1 MSAPTDAGWAAK
13 TRQQLFVGL
22 ARNQLDE
29 INQLSA
35 GDWFPSA
42 ELLASERAR
51 RAEKPWLYPGA
62 IAGEQEFSTSEQRRM
77 VGVTHAIKLG
87 VAIGQARRRD
97 DLANVQ
103 ALAQANVEQGFF
115 DASVRQAISDAAKV
129 KEKNLAWWRG
139 YWEKIGGHKN
149 RIFGCADFE
158 RRPRLRHRRKMAL
171 AGPLPPALGQD
182 FTEAQCAVLKVI
194 ADEVWRRGTCRLTR
208 KEISDRAQ
216 ASETV
221 VYQATRKAVRHGLLG
236 VKLRP
241 QPGRKNLPNLLTVI
255 NTEWLKWIYS
265 PKYRA
270 MSEDREIEA
279 EARCK
284 LQQQQGAQRR
294 QPYTDTYIKNA
305 AGTWNSQEVADQK
318 PTMVN
323 SMEETRDQDDAP
335 EYLNVWRQC

>member
-1 MSAPTDAGWAAK
+1 MSAPTDADLAGK
-13 TRQQLFVGL
+13 TQGRPFVGI
-22 ARNQLDE
+22 AKRS
-29 INQLSA
+29 SA
-35 GDWFPSA
+35 DDFIPSA

-51 RAEKPWLYPGA
+51 RAEKPWLYGGA
-62 IAGEQEFSTSEQRRM
+62 IGSEPEHSTEQRRII
-77 VGVTHAIKLG
+77 GVTHAIKLG

-115 DASVRQAISDAAKV
+115 DANVRQAIGDAAKV
-129 KEKNLAWWRG
+129 KEENLAWWRG
-139 YWEKIGGHKN
+139 YWAKIGGHKN

-182 FTEAQCAVLKVI
+182 FTEGQCAVLKVI
-194 ADEVWRRGTCRLTR
+194 ADEVWRRGTCRLSR

-255 NTEWLKWIYS
+255 NTNWLKWIYH

-279 EARCK
+279 EARHTV
-284 LQQQQGAQRR
+284 QQKQGTQR
-294 QPYTDTYIKNA
+294 QHPYTDTYIKNA
-305 AGTWNSQEVADQK
+305 EGVWNSQEVGNQK
-318 PTMVN
+318 PTIILML
-323 SMEETRDQDDAP
+323 RAAGP
-335 EYLNVWRQC
+335 P